1 MPTGSRQL
9 LGVWQRFR
17 PDAPGAGHAVRHRQR
32 TGPTELE
39 SSFRVGAGPKVS
51 AGLTVQ
57 PMRVPGTPFP
67 WPGQGH
73 KTRRPRDRPQ
83 RQDIRNERIREEGS
97 KVGLRCTT
105 GCTDR
110 DQARGVERSH
120 RLETL
125 HRELPGPVADLP
137 EIPSHLH
144 PQPSFRCRAEGF
156 RQPYRHLDRNPVRSF
171 KSSESARRVTP
182 RPSAA
187 RVTLRP
193 RGSRHCR
200 LTMPPGCGGLC
211 IPMPGLLGD
220 SPHRPQR
227 PPRRPRT
234 GKSHASFLIPNPHN
248 APSTRAN
255 GAPQVHALRSAA
267 EIERR
272 QNIPQPLHV
281 RRRDKPARP
290 AFVERL
296 QPAMPDD
303 AITSHSYRVACQ
315 LAICIPPFA

>member
-144 PQPSFRCRAEGF
+144 PRPSFRCRAEGF
-156 RQPYRHLDRNPVRSF
+156 RQPYRHLDRN
-171 KSSESARRVTP
+171 
-182 RPSAA
+182 
-187 RVTLRP
+187 
-193 RGSRHCR
+193 SRA
-200 LTMPPGCGGLC
+200 LVQEFGK
-211 IPMPGLLGD
+211 
-220 SPHRPQR
+220 R
-227 PPRRPRT
+227 PPRDAQPFGRSRHAEAKGFKALPPHDAARMRRVMHPHARSPR
-234 GKSHASFLIPNPHN
+234 
-248 APSTRAN
+248 
-255 GAPQVHALRSAA
+255 
-267 EIERR
+267 
-272 QNIPQPLHV
+272 
-281 RRRDKPARP
+281 
-290 AFVERL
+290 
-296 QPAMPDD
+296 
-303 AITSHSYRVACQ
+303 
-315 LAICIPPFA
+315 